1 MALEPLQSRS
11 ANMPAEDGQQ
21 NKLSSRFS
29 RLSLPFLSRLRL
41 SFGVS
46 FLTGFGLG
54 SVHGGKMAGLR
65 FRAENAHRLPDTTAG
80 WYLYHKSKNYQATY
94 GGVKEGVRMGLKVG
108 SLVAAYVVAEEALDT
123 CREEKDF
130 FSSVI
135 AGMGTA
141 GVYGAWSRLLWT
153 VDVQG
158 YMIC

>member
-11 ANMPAEDGQQ
+11 ANLPAEDGQQ
-21 NKLSSRFS
+21 NNLSPQFS
-29 RLSLPFLSRLRL
+29 RLSLPYLLRLRL

-54 SVHGGKMAGLR
+54 AVHGGKMAGLR

-94 GGVKEGVRMGLKVG
+94 GGVKEGVKMGMKVG
-108 SLVAAYVVAEEALDT
+108 SLVAVYVVAEEAVDNH
-123 CREEKDF
+123 REEKDF
-130 FSSVI
+130 LSSVL

-141 GVYGAWSRLLWT
+141 GAYGAWSTLL
-153 VDVQG
+153 
-158 YMIC
+158 